1 MLIDYLKYL
10 LKSNNRH
17 SVHSP
22 FIYKFNE
29 SVLNARLNATEW
41 KTLHAYIQNLKEN
54 ETVLEIE
61 DLGSGSKSLKKTQ
74 RKVKDIYKT
83 ASSNRRMMEILFQ
96 IVRYYQCKNI
106 LEIGTC
112 LGVGT
117 AAMQNALGNSNN
129 SKINTIEGSKE
140 LRKYTSDYFNQQLK
154 NNQVNF
160 IEGNFDSVLPNL
172 LPTLAPLD
180 LVFIDGNHSY
190 EATIRYFEMLLSKVH
205 NESIFIFDDIYWSE
219 GMKKA
224 WNEIQNHPSVQCT
237 VDIFRWGIV
246 FFRKEMQKEHF
257 TIRFYGFLEAHI
269 S

>member
-1 MLIDYLKYL
+1 MLLDYLKYL

-22 FIYKFNE
+22 FIYKFNDE
-29 SVLNARLNATEW
+29 VLNARLNAEDW
-41 KTLHAYIQNLKEN
+41 KVLEVYIQNLKEN

-61 DLGSGSKSLKKTQ
+61 DLGSGSKLLKQ
-74 RKVKDIYKT
+74 RHRKVREIYKT

-96 IVRYYQCKNI
+96 MIRYYQCKNI

-117 AAMQNALGNSNN
+117 AAMGSSNN
-129 SKINTIEGSKE
+129 AKINTIEGSKE
-140 LRKYTSDYFNQQLK
+140 LRKFTNAYFNEQFK

-160 IEGNFDSVLPNL
+160 IEGNFDEVLPNL
-172 LPTLAPLD
+172 LPALPPLD
-180 LVFIDGNHSY
+180 LAFIDGNHSY
-190 EATIRYFEMLLSKVH
+190 EATIRYFEMLISKVH
-205 NESIFIFDDIYWSE
+205 NESIFIFDDIYWSA
-219 GMKKA
+219 GMKQA
-224 WNEIQNHPSVQCT
+224 WSEIQNHPKVQST

-257 TIRFYGFLEAHI
+257 TIRFDGFLEAHI
-269 S
+269 G

>member
-1 MLIDYLKYL
+1 M
-10 LKSNNRH
+10 
-17 SVHSP
+17 
-22 FIYKFNE
+22 
-29 SVLNARLNATEW
+29 
-41 KTLHAYIQNLKEN
+41 
-54 ETVLEIE
+54 
-61 DLGSGSKSLKKTQ
+61 
-74 RKVKDIYKT
+74 
-83 ASSNRRMMEILFQ
+83 
-96 IVRYYQCKNI
+96 
-106 LEIGTC
+106 
-112 LGVGT
+112 
-117 AAMQNALGNSNN
+117 
-129 SKINTIEGSKE
+129 
-140 LRKYTSDYFNQQLK
+140 
-154 NNQVNF
+154 NF